1 MSCLLRRDD
10 DVTQVSGS
18 VARAASILLILACL
32 APVAGRSAFAQG
44 GRFAVVVQGASGE
57 PQYAKLHRSW
67 VDGLTTALREAF
79 GYDPAQITVL
89 AETPGEGETR
99 ATAENVRATMT
110 RLSGRLT
117 PADQLLVV
125 FIGHGTGQG
134 TEAKFNLI
142 GPDLSVADWSALLKP
157 VQAKLAVVDTTSAS
171 YPYLQGLAAPGRVIV
186 SATNSVA
193 QRFHTVFPDAFVRA
207 LTASES
213 DQDKNGRISIL
224 EAFQHA
230 SRLVKEH
237 YEQKPAMA
245 TETPVLDDTG
255 EGKGRLAT
263 VESPSTSIAALLYLD
278 APKVATSADP
288 ETQKLLTRQQALTD
302 QIDELRRQRGSMPAA
317 DFDRQLE
324 ALLLEL
330 AEVSGEVRRR
340 SGG

>member
-1 MSCLLRRDD
+1 MRAR
-10 DVTQVSGS
+10 VTAGR
-18 VARAASILLILACL
+18 VASLLLIFACV

-44 GRFAVVVQGASGE
+44 GRFAVVIQGASGE

-67 VDGLTTALREAF
+67 VDGLTTALRDSFNYE
-79 GYDPAQITVL
+79 PAQVIVL
-89 AETPGEGETR
+89 AETPGAGETR
-99 ATAENVRATMT
+99 STAENVRATMT
-110 RLSGRLT
+110 RLSGSLT
-117 PADQLLVV
+117 PTDQLVV
-125 FIGHGTGQG
+125 IFIGHGTGQG
-134 TEAKFNLI
+134 AEAKFNLI

-207 LTASES
+207 LTAPDA
-213 DQDKNGRISIL
+213 DQDKNGRISLL
-224 EAFQHA
+224 EAFLHA

-245 TETPVLDDTG
+245 TETPVIDDTG

-263 VESPSTSIAALLYLD
+263 AETPSTSIAALLYLD
-278 APKVATSADP
+278 APRVATSADP

-302 QIDELRRQRGSMPAA
+302 QVDELRRQRASMPAA
-317 DFDRQLE
+317 EFDRQLE
-324 ALLLEL
+324 ALLIEL